1 MQLTDLIP
9 LPDSKTI
16 SQIAE
21 KVFGRTIDIK
31 KLNESKA
38 RTLRDTFANRLV
50 KLENKLGSSIAN
62 NKTYLENKMFLET
75 VDKYISEIPTSMQRI
90 DRDMAHEIIFV
101 GDNDAMLY
109 KAQYTMII
117 RNLLRKEV
125 KGIFNYNKGIK
136 LLRYWVDN
144 VVKRNYK
151 DLGVMQ
157 TIDVNGATRNEA
169 AKMALDNIMAEMQL
183 GNYDDNSSMGT
194 KGLFYP
200 REDDGQDM
208 GSSDMNLTNTSAT
221 QGKMMGSNAE
231 EVKANES
238 VIAEGEVE
246 VAEHI
251 MASKNMVDKI
261 QGMLEDLGE
270 MVNEDLPPLTDS
282 IRDNMDSATAETFS
296 GMMSAVLS
304 QTLEAMRIARE
315 GADTASRVL
324 TGETPQVDN
333 MMGDETEVAMEP
345 TIDQEETATAEEDF
359 GAAEEAQGG
368 DEEVGRQR
376 RA

>member
-9 LPDSKTI
+9 APDSKTI

-21 KVFGRTIDIK
+21 KVFGRTIDIT

-38 RTLRDTFANRLV
+38 RKLRDTFANRLV

-75 VDKYISEIPTSMQRI
+75 VDKYISEIPTSMQSM
-90 DRDMAHEIIFV
+90 DRDMAYEIVTV
-101 GDNDAMLY
+101 GENDGDLY
-109 KAQYTMII
+109 KQQMVPII
-117 RNLLRKEV
+117 RNLLRKAV
-125 KGIFNYNKGIK
+125 KGIFDNNKGIK
-136 LLRYWVDN
+136 LLRYFTDN
-144 VVKRNYK
+144 VVKKNYK
-151 DLGVMQ
+151 QMGAMNTTD
-157 TIDVNGATRNEA
+157 INGATRNEA
-169 AKMALDNIMAEMQL
+169 AKMILDSIMAEMKL
-183 GNYDDNSSMGT
+183 GNYDDNANMGT

-200 REDDGQDM
+200 QEDKFPA
-208 GSSDMNLTNTSAT
+208 NTSAT
-221 QGKMMGSNAE
+221 QGKMMGSNAD
-231 EVKANES
+231 EVMKNES

-304 QTLEAMRIARE
+304 QTLEAMRVARE

-368 DEEVGRQR
+368 DEEVGRER